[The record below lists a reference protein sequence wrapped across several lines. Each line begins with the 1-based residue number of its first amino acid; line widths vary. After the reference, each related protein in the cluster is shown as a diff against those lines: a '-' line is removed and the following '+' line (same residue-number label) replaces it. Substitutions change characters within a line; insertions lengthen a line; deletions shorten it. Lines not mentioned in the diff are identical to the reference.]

1 MPRRSVGLRRALSGR
16 EARGVPDL
24 ARVIVAAA
32 ALPIQHPDGVVGPRG
47 VLGDNRM
54 PASAMRAAHLM
65 ARSERRVHRIRIDRE
80 VRQPG
85 SRDRLAIGGDVL
97 LPRRPAVGPR
107 QGPAGDQ
114 VSEHATVLEAFAAI
128 DALSAQMVRTGAPG
142 DMVELIVVDDRGAPV
157 ARPNAH

>member
-1 MPRRSVGLRRALSGR
+1 
-16 EARGVPDL
+16 
-24 ARVIVAAA
+24 
-32 ALPIQHPDGVVGPRG
+32 
-47 VLGDNRM
+47 
-54 PASAMRAAHLM
+54 
-65 ARSERRVHRIRIDRE
+65 
-80 VRQPG
+80 
-85 SRDRLAIGGDVL
+85 
-97 LPRRPAVGPR
+97 VGPR